1 MIRALLWLEWRL
13 LVNGMRS
20 RGRGG
25 IDDAS
30 RLVRVVLP
38 LLAAV
43 VMVPAGLLAAGL
55 GVFAGWA
62 LVRLPE
68 GGDVVPVG
76 VTLAA
81 SAVTVWSVVQAFI
94 PGLHGG
100 SRNQLLLRL
109 LPVPHALLHRMQL
122 LRLLLD
128 PVHLMTLPG
137 LLLLPVGIL
146 AAARPG
152 AALLA
157 ELAAVVFV
165 AFIAVLGGLAA
176 DVVQLLFRSRR
187 RAEAVSLVFILLL
200 SVAGLVPYALGPHHG
215 ERAAAPG
222 PASPHGVVPAP
233 ASGGIVEALWML
245 PPAACAAAIEGA
257 AGGRPVAALGAGG
270 MLLGW
275 GAVLYGLSLITSRR
289 LVETPTTSSAGSIR
303 GGRRTS
309 FDVPL
314 LAPAT
319 AAVARVQLRGFV
331 RTVRG
336 RLAMVSPVLVAG
348 ILIVAVSSGRQEGP
362 LALLA
367 NPAYLAG
374 FAFWSVLSNLS
385 TTLGCN
391 QLTLLGPG
399 LLVELLQP
407 LDGVTLLA
415 GRAAA
420 LVGFFAVQEVLI
432 LAVLAAVFRGAP
444 VALWPGLLLAGL
456 AVLVSLLPMF
466 ALLSVVFPK
475 TVDLN
480 TVRRGGT
487 VSAAAAVVNLLSI
500 PVVSLP
506 LLAAGWVSLAELHRP
521 WLFPLLAGVWL
532 GAMAALWRALLP
544 RLARL
549 VDSRREALAFTAVE
563 R

>member
-25 IDDAS
+25 LDDAS
-30 RLVRVVLP
+30 RWVRVALP
-38 LLAAV
+38 VLAAV
-43 VMVPAGLLAAGL
+43 VMVPAGLAAAGL

-68 GGDVVPVG
+68 SGQVVRVG
-76 VTLAA
+76 VITAA
-81 SAVTVWSVVQAFI
+81 SVVTVWSVVQAFI
-94 PGLHGG
+94 PGLYGG

-109 LPVPHALLHRMQL
+109 LPVPHTLLHRMQL

-128 PVHLMTLPG
+128 PVHFMTLPG

-146 AAARPG
+146 AAQRPG

-157 ELAAVVFV
+157 ELAAVVFA
-165 AFIAVLGGLAA
+165 AFITVLGGLAA

-200 SVAGLVPYALGPHHG
+200 SVAGLVPYAFGPHHP
-215 ERAAAPG
+215 ERAAVPE
-222 PASPHGVVPAP
+222 PISPRGAAP
-233 ASGGIVEALWML
+233 ALPEGGFVGVLRVL
-245 PPAACAAAIEGA
+245 PPAAFAAAIVDA
-257 AGGRPVAALGAGG
+257 AGERPLGALGAGG
-270 MLLGW
+270 ILLGW
-275 GAVLYGLSLITSRR
+275 AAVLYGLSLVTSRR
-289 LVETPTTSSAGSIR
+289 LVETPTASSAASVR
-303 GGRRTS
+303 GGWRTS

-319 AAVARVQLRGFV
+319 AAVARVQLRGFL

-336 RLAMVSPVLVAG
+336 RLAMVSPLLVAG

-362 LALLA
+362 LALLGH
-367 NPAYLAG
+367 PATLAA

-407 LDGVTLLA
+407 LDGATLLA

-420 LVGFFAVQEVLI
+420 LIGFFAVQEVLI
-432 LAVLAAVFRGAP
+432 LALLAAVFRGAP
-444 VALWPGLLLAGL
+444 IALWPGLLLAGL

-466 ALLSVVFPK
+466 ALLSAVFPK

-506 LLAAGWVSLAELHRP
+506 LLAAGWLSLAELHRP

-532 GAMAALWRALLP
+532 GAMLALWRALLP

-549 VDSRREALAFTAVE
+549 VDSRREALAFTAVD